1 MTRHF
6 SNEYIQMASQVHE
19 KYVLNIMEMQIK
31 TTIWYHLMQ
40 DGYYQKDMRK
50 QCWEGC
56 KENVAFV
63 QCWSRYKLVQSLWET
78 ICRFLK

>member
-1 MTRHF
+1 
-6 SNEYIQMASQVHE
+6 MASQVHE

-31 TTIWYHLMQ
+31 TTIWYHVTQ

-56 KENVAFV
+56 RENVSFV
-63 QCWSRYKLVQSLWET
+63 HSW
-78 ICRFLK
+78 